1 MPTVS
6 NEQLLEVVEKA
17 QVNTA
22 AGGLVNPD
30 EVDEFISMTIAQNAL
45 LQNVRVER
53 NIQKAL
59 DIHAIDIGEPVL
71 VSGVEGQNPDAADI
85 HKPDFPVLRLKPVEA
100 KAAFDITYSW
110 LRQNIEAAPG
120 AGQTNIENTA
130 NETLNAEYA
139 KRVGKDLHILAF
151 QGDTDNAGT
160 SRKDKTLQITDG
172 YTKQALADAGVQ
184 DYELPADPTYGGA
197 GNVFSSMLSQL
208 PKDYRDDRS
217 QLAYYVSQ
225 NVLDAYEDE
234 IANRQTT
241 AADDVLFGERTISRY
256 KRIQII
262 PIYNLPDDT
271 IILTIK
277 RNLTVGFGREMRMY
291 QQAFHRR
298 GVLEVTI
305 YLDIDVGFLLGD
317 ALVLAQE
324 AAV

>member
-1 MPTVS
+1 MSTIS
-6 NEQLLEVVEKA
+6 NDQLLQLVEKA
-17 QVNTA
+17 EIDTA

-30 EVDEFISMTIAQNAL
+30 QVDEFISMTVKQNAL
-45 LQNVRVER
+45 LQNTRVER

-71 VSGVEGQNPDAADI
+71 VAGVEGSEPDDADI
-85 HKPDFPVLRLKPVEA
+85 HKPDFPKLRLTPVEA

-110 LRQNIEAAPG
+110 LRQNIAAK
-120 AGQTNIENTA
+120 AGDGVTNIEQTA

-151 QGDTDNAGT
+151 QGDDSNTGT
-160 SRKDKTLQITDG
+160 TRKDKTIQITDG
-172 YTKQALADAGVQ
+172 YTVQALADGDVH
-184 DYELPADPTYGGA
+184 DYTIPASPTYSGA
-197 GNVFSSMLSQL
+197 GNVFSEMLSDL

-217 QLAYYVSQ
+217 ILAYYVSQ

-241 AADDVLFGERTISRY
+241 AADDVLFGNREVSRY
-256 KRIQII
+256 KRIAII

-277 RNLTVGFGREMRMY
+277 RNLCVGFGREMRMY
-291 QQAFHRR
+291 QQAYHRK

-317 ALVLAQE
+317 ALVLGQSA
-324 AAV
+324 